1 MLRFFARKSIRGFYT
16 VDRNAIIVTNNFFE
30 QIFRKEWGI
39 TTEQLE
45 RLKNRCNLP
54 KGIDYKVEGLYS
66 WNKKQPDWNNCS
78 SWAIKIVYN
87 VMNDPNFLI
96 CSSLKQLSVVK
107 KEIEWDY
114 VP

>member
-1 MLRFFARKSIRGFYT
+1 M
-16 VDRNAIIVTNNFFE
+16 VVHTNNFFE

-66 WNKKQPDWNNCS
+66 WNKKQPNWNNCS
-78 SWAIKIVYN
+78 SIKIVYN
-87 VMNDPNFLI
+87 VM
-96 CSSLKQLSVVK
+96 KAK
-107 KEIEWDY
+107 KHCKDMSASESRGEFK
-114 VP
+114 